1 MSKPVTILTG
11 FLGSGKTTFLN
22 QVLEQK
28 PATRFAIVENEFGE
42 AGIDGEL
49 IIKPDNEIFELSN
62 GCLCCS
68 LNEGI
73 YDILNELS
81 HKTEQFDELIIET
94 TGIADPANV
103 ASPFF
108 SHSEIKK
115 DFPVKRIVCLV
126 DVELIED
133 QLTET
138 EEAIKQLAFSDI
150 ILLNKTAKV
159 SKVYLEEVK
168 YKLLSINPFIKFFE
182 ENGMVFPVAEIFET
196 VRDADVKIEENEPKN
211 HSHEHKHGKIKSFT
225 FRFLEPFNDKE
236 LQMRLFGYLVFE
248 AKGLYRIK
256 GIINAKDVNHRL
268 ILQSVGQSLNI
279 SGGKAWQNDEIR
291 ESKIVFIGKD
301 LDKAFFEELLRG
313 CLAEKFDEA

>member
-28 PATRFAIVENEFGE
+28 SETRFAIVENEFGE

-81 HKTEQFDELIIET
+81 QKTEQFDELIIET

-108 SHSEIKK
+108 SHAEIKK

-133 QLTET
+133 QLNET
-138 EEAIKQLAFSDI
+138 EEAIKQLAFSDM
-150 ILLNKTAKV
+150 ILLNKTATV
-159 SKVYLEEVK
+159 SPAYLEEIK
-168 YKLLSINPFIKFFE
+168 SKLLAINPFLKFFE
-182 ENGMVFPVAEIFET
+182 EKEMVFPVNQIFDS
-196 VRDADVKIEENEPKN
+196 VRDSDLKIEESEPKS

-225 FRFLEPFNDKE
+225 FRFNEPFNDKE

-256 GIINAKDVNHRL
+256 GIINSKDVNHRL

-279 SGGKAWQNDEIR
+279 SGGKAWEPNEIR

-301 LDKAFFEELLRG
+301 LDKAFFENLLKG
-313 CLAEKFDEA
+313 CLAG